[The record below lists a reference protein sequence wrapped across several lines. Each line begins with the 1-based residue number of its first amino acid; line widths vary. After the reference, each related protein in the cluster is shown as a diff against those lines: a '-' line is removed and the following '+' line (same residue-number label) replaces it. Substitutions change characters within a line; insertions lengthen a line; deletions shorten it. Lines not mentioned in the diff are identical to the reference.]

1 MALISFFSAKGAPGT
16 TSTAMLTAALWPR
29 PTLLVDADPAGGDLL
44 MRLPTDAGMALTQRP
59 GLLTL
64 LPLARHGL
72 APGVVLDHSQV
83 VQGGQRVLVGLDSP
97 EQAEASAAFWPIL
110 GRNFHDLPGT
120 DVVLDLGQ
128 LSVRSSQMSLAER
141 SDMLIGVIRPTPA
154 SVLHM
159 RQRLTALTRT
169 LATLGPDAPLV
180 GLVAIADVQ
189 QQAEAS
195 SALATVLTD
204 VPEVHHLGMVAH
216 EPRAERMFHGDLL
229 VRPERTMLVRS
240 GRSLVERVRSLL
252 DGAAPDPDPAP
263 AGRGADQVDQTGP
276 AGSGAQAGSTDAI
289 EAGDAS
295 GLPDG
300 GADAGAAQKE
310 QPDADR
316 PMSRRDLKR
325 KKWRVQR

>member
-44 MRLPTDAGMALTQRP
+44 MRLPTDAGLALTQRP

-83 VQGGQRVLVGLDSP
+83 LQGGQRVLVGLDSP

-110 GRNFHDLPGT
+110 GRSFRELPGT

-128 LSVRSSQMSLAER
+128 LSVRSSQLSLAER
-141 SDMLIGVIRPTPA
+141 SDLLVGVIRPTPA

-159 RQRLTALTRT
+159 RQRLAALTRT

-180 GLVAIADVQ
+180 GLVAVADVQ

-240 GRSLVERVRSLL
+240 GRTLVERVLGLL
-252 DGAAPDPDPAP
+252 DGAGAPAQDAAPPGRRAERDERAHQAGRAEQATPASTDGAEDPATP
-263 AGRGADQVDQTGP
+263 GGP
-276 AGSGAQAGSTDAI
+276 
-289 EAGDAS
+289 EA
-295 GLPDG
+295 
-300 GADAGAAQKE
+300 E
-310 QPDADR
+310 TEADR
-316 PMSRRDLKR
+316 PLLRRDLR
-325 KKWRVQR
+325 KKRRSQR